1 MNSLVAGS
9 GQRLRRAGVRTLR
22 VLSAQEAWSGQ
33 RRAPQPFQRHRIG
46 FGDGRRR
53 FLGGLVGF
61 ATTGLLDLELTTQP
75 VVSLFTFR
83 YAPRAATD
91 LDALNAKLVESI
103 NADGRVYLT
112 QTQHNGQFVIRF
124 QVGQTNTTRRH
135 VEQAWSVI
143 QEVAAELEKG

>member
-22 VLSAQEAWSGQ
+22 ILSAQEAWSGQ

-61 ATTGLLDLELTTQP
+61 ATTGLLDLELTMQP
-75 VVSLFTFR
+75 VLSLFTFR
-83 YAPRAATD
+83 YAPQGATD
-91 LDALNAKLVESI
+91 LDALNARLVEAI
-103 NADGRVYLT
+103 NADGRIYLT
-112 QTQHNGQFVIRF
+112 QTQHKGQFIIRF
-124 QVGQTNTTRRH
+124 QVGQTNTTREH

-143 QEVAAELEKG
+143 REIAARIRS